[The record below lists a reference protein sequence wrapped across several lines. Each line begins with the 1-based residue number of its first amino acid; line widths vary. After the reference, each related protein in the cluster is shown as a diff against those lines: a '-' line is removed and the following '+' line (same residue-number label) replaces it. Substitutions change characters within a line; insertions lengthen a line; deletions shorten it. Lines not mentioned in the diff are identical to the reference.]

1 MLPLNEKLKIMREE
15 NGLSQEEL
23 AIKLNVVRQTVSKW
37 EKCLSV
43 PDAEMLMQI
52 ATVYDTTVGALMG
65 EEQVKP
71 SEEHLEQEPV
81 SEPTSK
87 RRLGALS
94 IVLFVVGSVVWV
106 PLLFAVAAVVLAFYI
121 VIWACIVS
129 LWAAFAALGALAVAG
144 VAAGV
149 AFIISGNGQQG
160 FALVGAGLFC
170 AGLAIFAFFGCK
182 ALTKGVVWLTKK
194 SVWWLKNRCAKKEA
208 AK

>member
-1 MLPLNEKLKIMREE
+1 MLPLNEKLKALREGK
-15 NGLSQEEL
+15 GLSQEEL

-37 EKCLSV
+37 EKGLST

-52 ATVYDTTVGALMG
+52 AVVYDTTVGALMG

-71 SEEHLEQEPV
+71 LEEPLEQESVCESTP
-81 SEPTSK
+81 K

-94 IVLFVVGSVVWV
+94 IVLLIIGSVVWV

-121 VIWACIVS
+121 VIWACVVS
-129 LWAAFAALGALAVAG
+129 LWAVFVSVGASAVAG

-149 AFIISGNGQQG
+149 ALIFGGNCQQG

-170 AGLAIFAFFGCK
+170 AGLAFFAFFGCK
-182 ALTKGVVWLTKK
+182 ALTKGVVCLTKR
-194 SVWWLKNRCAKKEA
+194 SVLWFKNRCAKKEA